1 MLGGMERFDDLERRI
16 KGLEDHIERNMG
28 IRLDPIEQEFKDS
41 LEELKKQMVGV
52 KEQMDRVETKMGR
65 IESKM
70 RNLLQEGEGGDTE
83 HGDDR

>member
-1 MLGGMERFDDLERRI
+1 MLGGMERFDDLERRV

-28 IRLDPIEQEFKDS
+28 IRLDPIEQKLKDS
-41 LEELKKQMVGV
+41 VEELKR
-52 KEQMDRVETKMGR
+52 QMDRVETKMGR

>member
-1 MLGGMERFDDLERRI
+1 MLGGMERFDDLERRV
-16 KGLEDHIERNMG
+16 KWLEDHIERNMG

-41 LEELKKQMVGV
+41 MEELRKQMA
-52 KEQMDRVETKMGR
+52 RVETKMGR

>member
-1 MLGGMERFDDLERRI
+1 MLGGMERFDDLERRV

-41 LEELKKQMVGV
+41 MEELKKQMA
-52 KEQMDRVETKMGR
+52 RVETKMGR

-83 HGDDR
+83 PGDDR

>member
-1 MLGGMERFDDLERRI
+1 MLGGMERFDDLERRV

-41 LEELKKQMVGV
+41 MEELRKQMA
-52 KEQMDRVETKMGR
+52 RVETKMGR

>member
-1 MLGGMERFDDLERRI
+1 MLGGMERFDDLERRV

-41 LEELKKQMVGV
+41 MEELKKQMA
-52 KEQMDRVETKMGR
+52 RVETKMGR

>member
-1 MLGGMERFDDLERRI
+1 MLGGMERFDDRERRV
-16 KGLEDHIERNMG
+16 KGLEDHIERNIG
-28 IRLDPIEQEFKDS
+28 IRLAPIEQQLKDS
-41 LEELKKQMVGV
+41 VEELKR
-52 KEQMDRVETKMGR
+52 QMDRVETKMGR

>member
-1 MLGGMERFDDLERRI
+1 MLGGMERFDDLERRV

-28 IRLDPIEQEFKDS
+28 IRLDPIEQELKDS
-41 LEELKKQMVGV
+41 VEELKR
-52 KEQMDRVETKMGR
+52 QMDRVETKMGR

>member
-1 MLGGMERFDDLERRI
+1 MLGGMERFDDLERRV
-16 KGLEDHIERNMG
+16 KGLEDHIEHNMG

-41 LEELKKQMVGV
+41 LEELKKQM
-52 KEQMDRVETKMGR
+52 ERVETKMGR